1 MIVPEKIKEKYDQA
15 PHAPGVYLMRDK
27 KGKILYVGKAKDLK
41 KRLASYFV
49 RKDQP
54 EPKTAALLALV
65 ADFELVVTQSDQEAF
80 ILESNLI
87 KKNSPKYNV
96 LLKDGKN
103 YPLLRIDMNEPYP
116 AIQRVRRIEKDK
128 ALYLGPYSSSKSVN
142 QTLKQIQRIF
152 KLRKCRDAQFKN
164 RSRPCLNYQIKACL
178 GLCCNE
184 VDPEEYQARVKDAVL
199 FLRGRTREVI
209 KKLRL
214 EMAEYAADQAFEKAA
229 QIRDTIFAVERIM
242 ERQVVVCA
250 DGQDRDVLGLAWDR
264 DRAVVTVMQVRSG
277 YLINTAYY
285 PLDLGFKE
293 PDEVLAAFVIQY
305 YEKAAQ
311 IPGSVLFSQPSDDMI
326 RAEARL
332 NDMADHRVHFHYPL
346 RGEKKRLADMARF
359 NAKAELEKILAR
371 EEEATAALTM
381 LQHLLGMAR
390 LPERMECFDNSN
402 LQGKDPVAAMVVFTG
417 GRPDKSAYRK
427 FIIKDIEQQDDYAY
441 MTHVLTRRFQ
451 HDRENMPLP
460 DLLVVDGGKG
470 QLSMAVSVVKELG
483 LEGQFTLAGLAKKDS
498 DKGEKADKV
507 YLPGRSNPLN
517 TAQSAKALFL
527 LEQIR
532 DEAHR
537 SAITFQRSRR
547 EKRGK
552 LSVLDGIPGIG
563 PKKKK
568 LLLTTFKGIDN
579 IRNQSPESLAALPG
593 ITPAMA
599 KNLLQVLADL

>member
-1 MIVPEKIKEKYDQA
+1 MISEKIKEKYDHA

-27 KGKILYVGKAKDLK
+27 KGNILYVGKAKDLK

-65 ADFELVVTQSDQEAF
+65 DDFDLVVTQSDQEAF

-87 KKNSPKYNV
+87 KANAPKYNV

-103 YPLLRIDMNEPYP
+103 YPLLRIDMHEPYP
-116 AIQRVRRIEKDK
+116 SIQRVRRIEKDK
-128 ALYLGPYSSSKSVN
+128 ALYFGPYSSSKSVN
-142 QTLKQIQRIF
+142 RTLKQVQRIF

-184 VDPEEYQARVKDAVL
+184 VDPKEYQARVKDAVL

-214 EMAEYAADQAFEKAA
+214 EMAAFAGDQAFEKAA
-229 QIRDTIFAVERIM
+229 QVRDIIFAVERIM

-264 DRAVVTVMQVRSG
+264 DQAVVTVMQVRSG
-277 YLINTAYY
+277 HLINTTYY

-311 IPGSVLFSQPSDDMI
+311 IPGAVLFSHPSDDMS

-332 NDMADHRVHFHYPL
+332 NEVADHRVHFHYPV
-346 RGEKKRLADMARF
+346 RGEKKRLADMARL
-359 NAKAELEKILAR
+359 NATGELEKILAK
-371 EEEATAALTM
+371 EEEARAGITM
-381 LQHLLGMAR
+381 LQHLLGMDR

-402 LQGKDPVAAMVVFTG
+402 LQGKDPVAAMAVFTG
-417 GRPDKSAYRK
+417 GRPDKNAYRK
-427 FIIKDIEQQDDYAY
+427 FIIKGIEHQDDYAY
-441 MTHVLTRRFQ
+441 MTHVLSRRFR

-470 QLSMAVSVVKELG
+470 QLSMAVSVIRELG
-483 LEGQFTLAGLAKKDS
+483 LAGQFTLAGLAKKDA

-537 SAITFQRSRR
+537 SAVTFQRSRR

-579 IRNQSPESLAALPG
+579 IRSQSPEELAALPG

>member
-1 MIVPEKIKEKYDQA
+1 MISEKIKEKYDQA

-65 ADFELVVTQSDQEAF
+65 ADFDLVVTQSDQEAF

-103 YPLLRIDMNEPYP
+103 YPLLRIDMNEAYP

-128 ALYLGPYSSSKSVN
+128 ALYFGPYSSSKSVN
-142 QTLKQIQRIF
+142 HTLKQIQRIF

-178 GLCCNE
+178 GLCCHE
-184 VDPEEYQARVKDAVL
+184 VDPEVYQTRVKDAVL

-209 KKLRL
+209 NKLRL

-250 DGQDRDVLGLAWDR
+250 DGQDRDVLGLSWDR

-285 PLDLGFKE
+285 PLDLGFKD

-332 NDMADHRVHFHYPL
+332 NEMADHRVYFHYPL
-346 RGEKKRLADMARF
+346 RGEKKRLADMARL
-359 NAKAELEKILAR
+359 NATAELEKILAR

-483 LEGQFTLAGLAKKDS
+483 LEGQFTLAGLAKKDA

-507 YLPGRSNPLN
+507 YLTGRSNPLN

>member
-1 MIVPEKIKEKYDQA
+1 MISEKIKEKYDQA

-65 ADFELVVTQSDQEAF
+65 ADFDLVVTQSDQEAF

-87 KKNSPKYNV
+87 KENSPKYNV

-103 YPLLRIDMNEPYP
+103 YPLLRIDMNESYP

-128 ALYLGPYSSSKSVN
+128 ALYFGPYSSSKSVN
-142 QTLKQIQRIF
+142 QALKQIQRIF

-178 GLCCNE
+178 GLCCHE
-184 VDPEEYQARVKDAVL
+184 VDPEVYQARVKDAVL

-285 PLDLGFKE
+285 PLDLGFKD

-305 YEKAAQ
+305 FEKAAQ
-311 IPGSVLFSQPSDDMI
+311 IPVSVLFSQPSDDMI
-326 RAEARL
+326 RAEVRL

-346 RGEKKRLADMARF
+346 RGEKKRLADMARL

-381 LQHLLGMAR
+381 LRQLLGMAR

-483 LEGQFTLAGLAKKDS
+483 LEGQFTLAGLAKKDA

-537 SAITFQRSRR
+537 SAITFQRARR

-579 IRNQSPESLAALPG
+579 IRKQSPESLAALPG
-593 ITPAMA
+593 ITQAMA
-599 KNLLQVLADL
+599 ENLLEVLADT